1 MEHITITT
9 LENGYVRL
17 TPEAGYALLN
27 IITRATYSEAVVKDG
42 HKGKFVAIP
51 KVTTL

>member
-27 IITRATYSEAVVKDG
+27 KITNVTYSEAVIKEADMDRFTVILK
-42 HKGKFVAIP
+42 
-51 KVTTL
+51 

>member
-27 IITRATYSEAVVKDG
+27 TITQETYSEAVVKDKD
-42 HKGKFVAIP
+42 KGRFIAKFINN
-51 KVTTL
+51 